1 MSIFEQGEAML
12 DRMFEAASKP
22 VSYLRDGVT
31 LASDIP
37 AKLGRTLFRTD
48 DLSGSVTLRFEQ
60 RDFIV
65 RTSDA
70 GSIGEPKKGD
80 EIVFGGKT
88 YQVSAPDGEPCWR
101 WHTRQSHS
109 QLRIH
114 AKYAGDAEEASQ

>member
-1 MSIFEQGEAML
+1 MSSIFKPGEAL
-12 DRMFEAASKP
+12 LNQMFAIASQP
-22 VSYLRDGVT
+22 VSYLRDGAV
-31 LASDIP
+31 LASNIP

-65 RTSDA
+65 RSSDLPNLD
-70 GSIGEPKKGD
+70 EPKKGD
-80 EIVFGGKT
+80 EIVFDGKT

-109 QLRIH
+109 QIRIH
-114 AKYAGDAEEASQ
+114 AKYTGDVEEQS

>member
-1 MSIFEQGEAML
+1 MPSMFEPGEAML
-12 DRMFEAASKP
+12 NQMFAAASKP
-22 VSYLRDGVT
+22 VSYLRDGDT

-65 RTSDA
+65 RSSDLPNLD
-70 GSIGEPKKGD
+70 EPKKGD
-80 EIVFGGKT
+80 EIVFDGKT

-109 QLRIH
+109 QIRIH
-114 AKYAGDAEEASQ
+114 AKYTGNAEVQS

>member
-1 MSIFEQGEAML
+1 ML
-12 DRMFEAASKP
+12 NQMFATASQV

-48 DLSGSVTLRFEQ
+48 DLTGSVTIRYEQ

-65 RTSDA
+65 RTSDLPNLD
-70 GSIGEPKKGD
+70 EPKKGD
-80 EIVFGGKT
+80 EIVFDGKT

-114 AKYAGDAEEASQ
+114 AKYAGDAEVQS

>member
-1 MSIFEQGEAML
+1 MSIFAQGEAML

-31 LASDIP
+31 LASDIT

-65 RTSDA
+65 RSSDLPTLD
-70 GSIGEPKKGD
+70 EPKKGD
-80 EIVFGGKT
+80 EILFDGKT

-109 QLRIH
+109 QIRIH
-114 AKYAGDAEEASQ
+114 AKYTGNAEEEL

>member
-1 MSIFEQGEAML
+1 MSSMFESGEAML
-12 DRMFEAASKP
+12 NRMFAAASKP
-22 VSYLRDGVT
+22 VSYLRDGTV
-31 LASDIP
+31 LASNIP

-65 RTSDA
+65 RSSDLPTLD
-70 GSIGEPKKGD
+70 EPKKGD
-80 EIVFGGKT
+80 EIVFDGKT

-109 QLRIH
+109 QIRIH
-114 AKYAGDAEEASQ
+114 AKYTGNAEEES